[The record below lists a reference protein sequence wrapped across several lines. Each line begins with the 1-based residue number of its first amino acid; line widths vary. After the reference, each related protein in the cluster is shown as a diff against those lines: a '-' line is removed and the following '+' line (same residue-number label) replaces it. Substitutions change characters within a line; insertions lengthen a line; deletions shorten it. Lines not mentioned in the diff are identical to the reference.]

1 MELARIRS
9 RARALALRAG
19 LRRYQTEPWTAEQWR
34 WGYTSG
40 HLDYFGGLDELPRY
54 SLLIGYLVFLGGE
67 PEILDIGCGQ
77 GLFRERIEHLP
88 FRRYIGI
95 DSAADAIGRA
105 RRFEDGR
112 TTFIEGDVSTLAN
125 DLPRFDVAVCNE
137 VLSVAP
143 DPEQLLATVRS
154 VLRPGGH
161 LLTSTWRHP
170 GDQQLLRLVDRR
182 FTRLDT
188 VDARNPAN
196 PIATRG
202 WRVTL
207 HRR

>member
-1 MELARIRS
+1 
-9 RARALALRAG
+9 
-19 LRRYQTEPWTAEQWR
+19 
-34 WGYTSG
+34 
-40 HLDYFGGLDELPRY
+40 
-54 SLLIGYLVFLGGE
+54 
-67 PEILDIGCGQ
+67 
-77 GLFRERIEHLP
+77 
-88 FRRYIGI
+88 
-95 DSAADAIGRA
+95 
-105 RRFEDGR
+105 
-112 TTFIEGDVSTLAN
+112 
-125 DLPRFDVAVCNE
+125 VCNE

-143 DPEQLLATVRS
+143 DPDQLLATVRS

-196 PIATRG
+196 AIATRG

>member
-1 MELARIRS
+1 MELSRLRS

-40 HLDYFGGLDELPRY
+40 HLDYFARIDELPRY
-54 SLLIGYLVFLGGE
+54 SLLIGYLAFLGGE
-67 PEILDIGCGQ
+67 PDIIDIGCGQ
-77 GLFRERIEHLP
+77 GLFRERIEHVP
-88 FRRYIGI
+88 FRRYLGV
-95 DSAADAIGRA
+95 DSSADAIAQA
-105 RRFEDGR
+105 RRLEDDR
-112 TTFIEGDVSTLAN
+112 TTFIEGDVAALV
-125 DLPRFDVAVCNE
+125 DDVPRFDVAVCNE

-143 DPEQLLATVRS
+143 DPERLLATVHAL
-154 VLRPGGH
+154 LRPGGH

-170 GDQQLLRLVDRR
+170 GDQQLLTLVDRH
-182 FTRLDT
+182 FTPVDA

-202 WRVTL
+202 WRVTM